1 MAVGFNPRDLPFTT
15 FLEQEAVGVSEVAA
29 RDVFDCVVL
38 AKRMLLEMTVQDFTG
53 ADVVALAALIEAR
66 DRHNKDAGIV

>member
-15 FLEQEAVGVSEVAA
+15 FLEQEVVGVSEGAA

-66 DRHNKDAGIV
+66 DRHNKDAGSV